1 MKAKA
6 KNDEFENK
14 EEECKQIFP
23 TAKHG
28 GVLPIPTLLGI
39 SQVIGWWRG
48 GNCEGSKQQHNKASA
63 GRTAMS

>member
-1 MKAKA
+1 MKTKA

-14 EEECKQIFP
+14 EEECKQIFQ

-39 SQVIGWWRG
+39 SQVIGAAG
-48 GNCEGSKQQHNKASA
+48 IAKAVNNNKASA

>member
-48 GNCEGSKQQHNKASA
+48 GNCEGSKQ
-63 GRTAMS
+63 